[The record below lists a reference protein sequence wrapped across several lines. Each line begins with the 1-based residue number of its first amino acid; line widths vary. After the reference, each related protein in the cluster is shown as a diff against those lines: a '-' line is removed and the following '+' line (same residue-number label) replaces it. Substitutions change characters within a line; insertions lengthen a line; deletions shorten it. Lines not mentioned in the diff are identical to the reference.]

1 MTHGRPAVTEGRAV
15 AVQAVLEAC
24 ALCRDVASNL
34 EAETTQL
41 KADSSPVT
49 VADLAVQVLIAHR
62 LRQALGELAL
72 VAEEDAD
79 AVGKDLV
86 LRGRVLDHA
95 RRFIPSLREPELVEL
110 LDRGGHAGGT
120 GRFWTLDP
128 IDGTKGFLRAGQY
141 AIALALIDGGKV
153 RLGVL
158 GCPNLPCSGGQGCV
172 AVAVDG
178 QGATLRGLTDPAERP
193 IRVSSVV
200 DPARAAFCESVEA
213 AHSSHGDAARIAAQ
227 LGVVAPSV
235 RMDSQCKYVAVAR
248 GDAEIYL
255 RLPTRA
261 DYEEKIWDHAAGE
274 LLVREAG
281 GKVSDVLGRPLD
293 FSRGRTLA
301 GNRGA
306 VATNGALH
314 ERVISATRPV
324 YQHMA

>member
-1 MTHGRPAVTEGRAV
+1 MTPSTASHARARHT

-24 ALCRDVASNL
+24 LLCRVVASNL
-34 EAETTQL
+34 QAERTHL

-49 VADLAVQVLIAHR
+49 VADFAVQVLIAHR
-62 LRQALGELAL
+62 LQALGDVAL
-72 VAEEDAD
+72 VAEEGAD
-79 AVGKDLV
+79 AVRNDAA
-86 LRGRVLDHA
+86 LRDRVLEHV
-95 RRFIPSLREPELVEL
+95 RRFIPSLREPELIEL

-120 GRFWTLDP
+120 GSFWALDP
-128 IDGTKGFLRAGQY
+128 IDGTKGFLRAEQY

-158 GCPNLPCSGGQGCV
+158 GCPNLPHAGGQGLV
-172 AVAVDG
+172 AIAVEG
-178 QGATLRGLTDPAERP
+178 QGATLRGFTEEAERP
-193 IRVSSVV
+193 VHVSSIA
-200 DPARAAFCESVEA
+200 DPARAAFCESVET

-227 LGVVAPSV
+227 LGVTAPAI

-255 RLPTRA
+255 RLPTSA

-281 GKVSDVLGRPLD
+281 GNVSDVLGRPLD
-293 FSRGRTLA
+293 FSRGRTLK

-306 VATNGALH
+306 IATNGALH
-314 ERVISATRPV
+314 EPVVSATRRAF
-324 YQHMA
+324 QHLA